1 MLLTNYHSKV
11 VIFMAISFIRET
23 YADDYNSLHQSIMID
38 CRQDIMSNGLHSRC
52 LREKINPN
60 LHLIL
65 VEHIDEK
72 GDVIYAKRA

>member
-1 MLLTNYHSKV
+1 MV
-11 VIFMAISFIRET
+11 VSYIKET
-23 YADDYNSLHQSIMID
+23 YADDYNTLRQVIVID
-38 CRQDIMSNGLHSRC
+38 TLIDIQSNGLHSKI

-72 GDVIYAKRA
+72 GEVIYAKRP

>member
-1 MLLTNYHSKV
+1 MLLMNYHLINMV
-11 VIFMAISFIRET
+11 VSYIKET
-23 YADDYNSLHQSIMID
+23 YADDYNTLRQAIIID
-38 CRQDIMSNGLHSRC
+38 TFMDIQSNGLHSKI

-72 GDVIYAKRA
+72 GEVIYAKRP

>member
-1 MLLTNYHSKV
+1 MNMT
-11 VIFMAISFIRET
+11 IAFIKET
-23 YADDYNSLHQSIMID
+23 YADDYNTLRQAILID
-38 CRQDIMSNGLHSRC
+38 TLLDIQSNGLHSRL

-72 GDVIYAKRA
+72 GEVIYAKRP

>member
-1 MLLTNYHSKV
+1 MV
-11 VIFMAISFIRET
+11 VSYIKET
-23 YADDYNSLHQSIMID
+23 YADDYNTLRQAIIID
-38 CRQDIMSNGLHSRC
+38 TFMDIQSNGLNSKI

-72 GDVIYAKRA
+72 GEVIYAKRP

>member
-1 MLLTNYHSKV
+1 MNMV
-11 VIFMAISFIRET
+11 VSYIKET
-23 YADDYNSLHQSIMID
+23 YADNYNTLRQAIVID
-38 CRQDIMSNGLHSRC
+38 TFMDIQSNGLHSNI

-72 GDVIYAKRA
+72 GEVIYAKRP

>member
-1 MLLTNYHSKV
+1 MNMV
-11 VIFMAISFIRET
+11 VSYIKET
-23 YADDYNSLHQSIMID
+23 YADDYNTLRQTIVID
-38 CRQDIMSNGLHSRC
+38 TFIDIQSNGLHSKI

-72 GDVIYAKRA
+72 GEVIYAKRP

>member
-1 MLLTNYHSKV
+1 MNMV
-11 VIFMAISFIRET
+11 VSYIKET
-23 YADDYNSLHQSIMID
+23 YADDYNTLRQAIIID
-38 CRQDIMSNGLHSRC
+38 TLIDIQSNGLHSKI

-72 GDVIYAKRA
+72 GEVIYAKRP

>member
-1 MLLTNYHSKV
+1 MNMV
-11 VIFMAISFIRET
+11 VSYIKET
-23 YADDYNSLHQSIMID
+23 YADDYNTLRQAIVID
-38 CRQDIMSNGLHSRC
+38 TLIDIQSNGLHSKI

-72 GDVIYAKRA
+72 GEVIYAKRP

>member
-1 MLLTNYHSKV
+1 MIMS
-11 VIFMAISFIRET
+11 ISFIRET
-23 YADDYNSLHQSIMID
+23 YADDYNTLRQAIVID
-38 CRQDIMSNGLHSRC
+38 CKQDVLSNGLHSRF

-72 GDVIYAKRA
+72 GDVIYAKRVA

>member
-1 MLLTNYHSKV
+1 MNMV
-11 VIFMAISFIRET
+11 VSYIKET
-23 YADDYNSLHQSIMID
+23 YADNYNTLRQAIVID
-38 CRQDIMSNGLHSRC
+38 TLIDIQSNGLHSKI

-72 GDVIYAKRA
+72 GEVIYAKRP

>member
-1 MLLTNYHSKV
+1 MS
-11 VIFMAISFIRET
+11 ISYIRET
-23 YADDYNSLHQSIMID
+23 YADNYNTLHQAIMID
-38 CRQDIMSNGLHSRC
+38 CKLDMLSNGLHSRI

-72 GDVIYAKRA
+72 GEIIYAKRPEYI

>member
-1 MLLTNYHSKV
+1 MNMIVSYIK
-11 VIFMAISFIRET
+11 ET
-23 YADDYNSLHQSIMID
+23 YADDYNTLRQAIVID
-38 CRQDIMSNGLHSRC
+38 TLIDIQSNGLHSKI

-72 GDVIYAKRA
+72 GEVIYAKRP